1 MLKNALIL
9 LLDETSSTLDSEVE
23 VAIQKSPYELMADKT
38 VIAIVHRLST
48 VAAMGRFV
56 VLEQE
61 QILKGV
67 AIQ

>member
-1 MLKNALIL
+1 MLKNTLIL

-48 VAAMGRFV
+48 IAAMDRFV

-61 QILKGV
+61 QILK
-67 AIQ
+67 